1 MDRYR
6 GEASR
11 WTTATP
17 VVFPGHDHRRGQ
29 PRPQRSIRRLLRHAG
44 IAESLLES
52 VTMEPGAKLPGS
64 ERPARYRAPR
74 ARCGHRL
81 WPRPVSP
88 GRGLI
93 HASRLHVH
101 LERDPRAREQHRR
114 KQMCPAA
121 SKADVHVVGT
131 NRHAAMRR
139 YGGTGEDGAAPREQ
153 CERRARREPG
163 KLPSQQTAAALD
175 TNSVQADRIRADSHF
190 NETPADHRGSPSR
203 ASERPSL
210 PPAASTKPRPI
221 TGGDEHWPTMTSI
234 AQGSGCGFPLLRL
247 VGGGAG

>member
-1 MDRYR
+1 MASACFSRPRTDTCI
-6 GEASR
+6 EASC
-11 WTTATP
+11 
-17 VVFPGHDHRRGQ
+17 
-29 PRPQRSIRRLLRHAG
+29 
-44 IAESLLES
+44 
-52 VTMEPGAKLPGS
+52 
-64 ERPARYRAPR
+64 APR
-74 ARCGHRL
+74 ARPAGARAAPAQANV
-81 WPRPVSP
+81 PR
-88 GRGLI
+88 R
-93 HASRLHVH
+93 
-101 LERDPRAREQHRR
+101 
-114 KQMCPAA
+114 A

-139 YGGTGEDGAAPREQ
+139 HGGTGEDGAAPREQ